1 VSATEWQAALW
12 IPFVLAGGA
21 LSTYT
26 LLHYVLDVLAIRYD
40 LEVTL
45 FQRAVAYQRV
55 RAELSRVLGWNV
67 FLMMGLAAI
76 GWTFHPA
83 LWSGAFF
90 ATMFFWFYAAV
101 KAFQMRQKF
110 GTNGSTGEKEK
121 TAAEEGGA

>member
-1 VSATEWQAALW
+1 VTLIQLQAALW
-12 IPFVLAGGA
+12 IPFVVVGGL
-21 LSTYT
+21 LSVYT
-26 LLHYVLDVLAIRYD
+26 LTHYVLDVLAIWYD
-40 LEVTL
+40 IEVSA
-45 FQRAVAYQRV
+45 FQRAVAYHRV
-55 RAELSRVLGWNV
+55 RAELTRVLGWIV
-67 FLMMGLAAI
+67 FLLMGLAAI

-121 TAAEEGGA
+121 TAAVEAKT